1 MCDIDIV
8 HVSRFFVVKI
18 FREGKPMFREIEGG
32 KTHFVSGG
40 GGGEMPCV
48 YTTILMYLKVNSLL
62 VCDIFRIGTCKNPP
76 TGSSGGGG
84 EGSCG

>member
-32 KTHFVSGG
+32 KTHFRFGGGG

-48 YTTILMYLKVNSLL
+48 YTTI
-62 VCDIFRIGTCKNPP
+62 
-76 TGSSGGGG
+76 
-84 EGSCG
+84 

>member
-18 FREGKPMFREIEGG
+18 FREGKPMFQEIEGG
-32 KTHFVSGG
+32 KTHFRFGGGGG

-48 YTTILMYLKVNSLL
+48 YTTI
-62 VCDIFRIGTCKNPP
+62 
-76 TGSSGGGG
+76 
-84 EGSCG
+84 